1 MAGRESRQGEGG
13 RLVTNFIDLHA
24 HSTFSSAMTA
34 GDAYGTPEMMV
45 HRAVELGWQAVSLSD
60 HGWLGGLPALYKAAN
75 ADRWSKS
82 LVNTLGLESDKKPK
96 IKPIFGCEL
105 YVTPDWA
112 YGVRGKEVDGFT
124 YHLTVIA
131 LSKEGYENLVVWTSN
146 AMERDNFHRK
156 PRISLY
162 RMVEIAP
169 HSLSHNV
176 VLSGCLA
183 SELSRTLQNSNG
195 SGMAVA
201 AEWVRQAK
209 LIFPNFYIEIADHT
223 IRKFDDDAYPAY
235 QAMLLKEANVRGQLI
250 ELARATDTPLVL
262 TNDSHM
268 PRTTDRKSHIAL
280 KAQGFRGRD
289 DEHVSKS
296 TESLISKY
304 LPDYPYFGNY
314 MRDMEGVGNGNI
326 PKDALSSIEEIV
338 EEANIRLEPL
348 DKFSYSIPSSGRDD
362 PVSAIRRRCKRRL
375 AALGKKHK
383 AKLVRERFEHEL
395 ESMADFADY
404 LLLMSDFIIE
414 AKKQGILTWTRGSA
428 ANSLVAYCLEIHEID
443 PLPGAYDLL
452 FSRFFNPARKK
463 LPDIDL
469 DIQPSRYDD
478 FMQIVHTIMEPLV
491 GKGQVIQI
499 SNWGTAANR
508 KSFRMAASALGMPKE
523 EQDEIAKLL
532 PTMID
537 SGMVDEDADV
547 LMALRED
554 YPELYEIASGIFD
567 SIQNVS
573 QHACAWLFG
582 TPDRT
587 VAEWIPLYL
596 IASSGTLVTQYDFK
610 TIEDFGLTKMDFL
623 RLKSLDI
630 AANTLRAAGF
640 SPLEFH
646 NLPVDDEDTLEM
658 IAGGMVDGVHTV
670 QGKEVR
676 RGCME
681 IKVESVHDVIL
692 AGALYR
698 PANTRVDRDKEY
710 VARRR
715 GEEVVTYPHPV
726 AEKVLGR
733 TFGIPVFQ
741 EQAMELCYAVGG
753 TDEFVDDVYQA
764 IKKAKGA
771 GRGAKEMFD
780 ALEAQFVKLAKKKLK
795 CSRKQAK
802 EIWEYVKSFQGYG
815 FNKGHASSY
824 GILATKSAYLKR
836 HYPAEFFAALL
847 DVFPDRPTY
856 LAAARVEG
864 YKFLPPDVNRSSRG
878 FAIDKLVSN
887 GIRVGFSK
895 VHRVG
900 PTGAAAITE
909 HQPFQTWDD
918 FRARVPR
925 RAVNV
930 TAVESLQR
938 VGALKSLGVS
948 ADPEKDVTQFELLGF
963 SLDKPGVFKGLK
975 PKKTGERESGSGWRH
990 TGYYS
995 GVENS
1000 DSRTSVSKMFWFPPY
1015 FEIDERKPQKDRG
1028 KFLELKA
1035 SPWAQVKTW
1044 LLTAVDENGLPFHL
1058 MINEDKQWEVK
1069 LVKFLYE
1076 KCQQGVVCL
1085 DGMIRLPF
1093 VNNGPSGFRLFG
1105 VTGAYHGDPQI
1116 WLPVPDKKLK
1126 TYKTAVTELD
1136 RLKRQE
1142 RYK

>member
-1 MAGRESRQGEGG
+1 
-13 RLVTNFIDLHA
+13 
-24 HSTFSSAMTA
+24 MTA

-45 HRAVELGWQAVSLSD
+45 HRAVELGWEAVSLTD

-75 ADRWSKS
+75 ADRWSRG
-82 LVNTLGLESDKKPK
+82 LVTALGLKSDKKPK

-112 YGVRGKEVDGFT
+112 YGVRGKEVDGYT

-131 LSKEGYENLVVWTSN
+131 LSKEGYENLVVWTTD
-146 AMERDNFHRK
+146 AMQRDNFHRK
-156 PRISLY
+156 PRISLF

-169 HSLSHNV
+169 HPLEHNV

-183 SELSRTLQNSNG
+183 SELCRTLESVNG
-195 SGMAVA
+195 SGIAVA

-209 LIFPNFYIEIADHT
+209 LIFPNFYVEVVDHR
-223 IRKFDDDAYPAY
+223 IKKFDTDEYPAY
-235 QAMLLKEANVRGQLI
+235 QEMLVKEARVRAQLI
-250 ELARATDTPLVL
+250 EVARVTDTPLVL

-280 KAQGFRGRD
+280 KAQGYRGRD
-289 DEHVSKS
+289 DAHVSS
-296 TESLISKY
+296 SQESLISKY

-314 MRDMEGVGNGNI
+314 MRDMEGVGNATI
-326 PKDALSSIEEIV
+326 PKDALRSIEQIV
-338 EEANIRLEPL
+338 EEAHIRLEPL

-362 PVSAIRRRCKRRL
+362 PVDAIRRRCKRRL
-375 AALGKKHK
+375 AALGTKHK
-383 AKLVRERFEHEL
+383 AKLVRDRFEHEL
-395 ESMADFADY
+395 ASMADFADY

-443 PLPGAYDLL
+443 PMPGAYDLL

-478 FMQIVHTIMEPLV
+478 FMKIVHHIMEPLV
-491 GKGQVIQI
+491 GKGQIIQI

-547 LMALRED
+547 LLALRED
-554 YPELYEIASGIFD
+554 YPELYELASGIFD

-582 TPDRT
+582 TPDRP
-587 VAEWIPLYL
+587 VEEWVPLYL
-596 IASSGTLVTQYDFK
+596 IASSGVLVTQYDFK
-610 TIEDFGLTKMDFL
+610 TVEDFGLTKMDFL

-630 AANTLRAAGF
+630 AANTLRAAGL

-646 NLPVDDEDTLEM
+646 NLPVDDEDTFEM
-658 IAGGMVDGVHTV
+658 IAGGMVEGVHTV

-710 VARRR
+710 VARRK
-715 GEEVVTYPHPV
+715 GEELVDYPHPV
-726 AEKVLGR
+726 AEKILGR
-733 TFGIPVFQ
+733 TFGIPVYQ

-780 ALEAQFVKLAKKKLK
+780 ALEEQFVKLARKKLK
-795 CSRKQAK
+795 CSTVQAK
-802 EIWEYVKSFQGYG
+802 QIWEYVQSFQGYG

-836 HYPAEFFAALL
+836 HFPAEFFAALL

-856 LAAARVEG
+856 LAAARAEG

-878 FAIDKLVSN
+878 FAIDKLVQN

-900 PTGAAAITE
+900 PTGAAAISVA
-909 HQPFQTWDD
+909 QPFESWED
-918 FRARVPR
+918 FRSRVPA
-925 RAVNV
+925 RAVNAR
-930 TAVESLQR
+930 AVESLQR
-938 VGALKSLGVS
+938 IGAFSSLGVTR
-948 ADPEKDVTQFELLGF
+948 DPNHDVAEFQLLGF
-963 SLDKPGVFKGLK
+963 TLGKPGVFKGVK
-975 PKKTGERESGSGWRH
+975 PKKSAERESSGGWRH
-990 TGYYS
+990 LGLYK
-995 GVENS
+995 GVESN
-1000 DSRTSVSKMFWFPPY
+1000 DPRTSVSKLFWIPPY
-1015 FEIDERKPQKDRG
+1015 SVIEEDRRK
-1028 KFLELKA
+1028 FFELKA
-1035 SPWAQVKTW
+1035 SPWAQVKTH

-1058 MINEDKQWEVK
+1058 MVNEDKTWEVK
-1069 LVKFLYE
+1069 LVKFLYDRCE
-1076 KCQQGVVCL
+1076 NGVVCL

-1105 VTGAYHGDPQI
+1105 VTGAYNGDPQM
-1116 WLPVPDKKLK
+1116 WLPVSEKKLQ
-1126 TYKTAVTELD
+1126 TYKTAVVELD
-1136 RLKRQE
+1136 RLKRQT
-1142 RYK
+1142 RYTT